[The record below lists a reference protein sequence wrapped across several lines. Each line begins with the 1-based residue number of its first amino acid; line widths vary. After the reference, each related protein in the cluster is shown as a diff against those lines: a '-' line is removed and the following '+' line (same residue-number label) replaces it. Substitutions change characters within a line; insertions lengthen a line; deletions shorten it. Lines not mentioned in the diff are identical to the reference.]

1 MKEAAVI
8 GLSDRSRL
16 DGSLMQQWLEVRARL
31 AAGRGGANY
40 IGPLRDCILAW
51 EALGPER
58 DRAVIVCER
67 PIRIPGWSRECGRLD
82 ADDIPSL
89 AELMRAQQAAR
100 HEARQRGA
108 SA

>member
-1 MKEAAVI
+1 
-8 GLSDRSRL
+8 L

-40 IGPLRDCILAW
+40 IGALRDCILAW
-51 EALGPER
+51 EALGSAR

-82 ADDIPSL
+82 AGDIPPL
-89 AELMRAQQAAR
+89 AELMRAQQGSR
-100 HEARQRGA
+100 HEPYQRGA
-108 SA
+108 TA